1 MKKRNVV
8 LLGFGR
14 LGKACADALQG
25 HATLAL
31 AGIVRRPSAEAP
43 PISQQPP
50 CPIVDH
56 IRDLAAVDVALV
68 CLPAGLVG
76 AVARELLQAQIPIV
90 ECASLEEPALA
101 SHYANLNHAAMNHR
115 VAAVVG
121 AGWNPGVQQIF
132 IQIFTLLIPQGH
144 LTNHRHPGLQLIHS
158 ASVTALPGIKNALV
172 GEYKEPNGMRRRT
185 VYVELDDAAHFA
197 QVKQTI
203 QADPL
208 YAGEETDVFALPSL
222 SAMEAREEQGI
233 VLERRSTAQ
242 HGRHSSLLL
251 EARFDP
257 ATLSAQIMLDA
268 ARRIQLMSP
277 GAHRYTLG
285 I

>member
-1 MKKRNVV
+1 MKKHNVA
-8 LLGFGR
+8 LLGFGN

-25 HATLAL
+25 HATLTL
-31 AGIVRRPSAEAP
+31 AGIVRR
-43 PISQQPP
+43 QPP
-50 CPIVDH
+50 EASPNYQQLQCPIVDH

-68 CLPAGLVG
+68 CLPPGLVG
-76 AVARELLQAQIPIV
+76 AVARELLHAHIPIV
-90 ECASLEEPALA
+90 ECASLEGSALA
-101 SHYANLNHAAMNHR
+101 SHYANINHAAMNHR

-132 IQIFTLLIPQGH
+132 IQIFDLLIPQGH
-144 LTNHRHPGLQLIHS
+144 LTSHRHPGIQLIHS

-172 GEYKEPNGMRRRT
+172 GEYKEPNDILRHT
-185 VYVELDDAAHFA
+185 VYVELDDAANFEK
-197 QVKQTI
+197 VKQNI

-208 YAGEETDVFALPSL
+208 YAGEETDVFALPNL
-222 SAMEAREEQGI
+222 SAMEFRDEQGV
-233 VLERRSTAQ
+233 VLERRSTARQ
-242 HGRHSSLLL
+242 GKHASLLL

-268 ARRIQLMSP
+268 ARRIPLMSP